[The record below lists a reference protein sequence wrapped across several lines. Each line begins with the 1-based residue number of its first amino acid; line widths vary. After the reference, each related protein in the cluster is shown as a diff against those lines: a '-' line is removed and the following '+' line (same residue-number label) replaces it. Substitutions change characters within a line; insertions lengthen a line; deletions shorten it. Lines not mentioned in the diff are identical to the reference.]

1 MIGERIFP
9 LFPLSFPI
17 LRSSF
22 VPEDRPSIRFAEF
35 RASDKKRVIRERE
48 RAGEPRRETTTGGV
62 DFRSRYVGTKS
73 VTSLVGAGEDENTSA
88 VTRIDSPFAYTLM
101 HARWL

>member
-1 MIGERIFP
+1 MNRGE
-9 LFPLSFPI
+9 
-17 LRSSF
+17 
-22 VPEDRPSIRFAEF
+22 
-35 RASDKKRVIRERE
+35 
-48 RAGEPRRETTTGGV
+48 TTGGV

-101 HARWL
+101 HARWLLAV